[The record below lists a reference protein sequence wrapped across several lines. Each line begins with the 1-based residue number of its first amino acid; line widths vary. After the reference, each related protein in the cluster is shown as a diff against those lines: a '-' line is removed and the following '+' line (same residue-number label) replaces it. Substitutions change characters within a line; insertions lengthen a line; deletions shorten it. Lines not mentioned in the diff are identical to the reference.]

1 MAVLNLVAHKL
12 DKCSKSFE
20 CLIFQMTRKVKKWRS
35 FSYYL
40 HHVHEQLLRE
50 SDLDLAYLAKI
61 EEFLAG
67 FSLLSWGWTVE
78 ANIMCYF
85 NLVMWLKFLK
95 RLRVHELSSKPK
107 QECIF
112 LTKTYLLGNIAQQ
125 AFVETVLE
133 DKRGARKLINSLVAI
148 SACML
153 LNAFRMKVQRVSHF
167 GSVVCFN

>member
-1 MAVLNLVAHKL
+1 MIDFPDDKKSEKMAKL
-12 DKCSKSFE
+12 FILLTS
-20 CLIFQMTRKVKKWRS
+20 L
-35 FSYYL
+35 
-40 HHVHEQLLRE
+40 HEQLLRE

-125 AFVETVLE
+125 AFVETALE
-133 DKRGARKLINSLVAI
+133 DKRGARKRINSLVAI